1 MHKNGSNRVIMLL
14 HVVFFACLT
23 FGKITNV
30 ANKDFLNISLQFY
43 LFNNKARES
52 IASTLRN

>member
-1 MHKNGSNRVIMLL
+1 MIMLL